1 MHLFFSFLRTL
12 ILLGALQGLILSGL
26 LFYSKTS
33 RQSNRIL
40 AILIF
45 LMSLASLNL
54 YITDTD
60 WFNHSQILII
70 LWNIVPMVVVMPIGP
85 LIYFYIRSFSD
96 PCFVFKRENLIH
108 FIPVII
114 DLVPKLTAIIYLSGL
129 ALKWFPKND
138 VPWGY
143 FIDQYNVY
151 SDIPRWLSISIYLW
165 ISRRYLLSLK
175 KNGESLRDKSNTLP
189 WMQQFVSIFAVFQ
202 VIWLVYLIPYVL
214 PKYTGRLMD
223 LVGWYPVYIPLA
235 ILIYWLG
242 IKGWMASASQ
252 RKAENLKIRTSSIP
266 VHLGDEM
273 ILRLKK
279 AMTEEKLYLDPELSL
294 SVLTKHTGIPS
305 KSISAVLNQQMH
317 KTFNEFINEYRVS
330 AVKERLLASA
340 DRNLTI
346 AGLAYECGFNSQP
359 TFQRAFKS
367 IQGESP
373 SEFLRK
379 NMVSSH

>member
-96 PCFVFKRENLIH
+96 PGFVFKRENLIH

-114 DLVPKLTAIIYLSGL
+114 DLVPKLTAIIYL
-129 ALKWFPKND
+129 
-138 VPWGY
+138 
-143 FIDQYNVY
+143 
-151 SDIPRWLSISIYLW
+151 W

-175 KNGESLRDKSNTLP
+175 KNGESLRDRSNTLP

-279 AMTEEKLYLDPELSL
+279 AMIEEKLYLDPELSL

-305 KSISAVLNQQMH
+305 KSISAVQM
-317 KTFNEFINEYRVS
+317 
-330 AVKERLLASA
+330 
-340 DRNLTI
+340 
-346 AGLAYECGFNSQP
+346 
-359 TFQRAFKS
+359 
-367 IQGESP
+367 
-373 SEFLRK
+373 
-379 NMVSSH
+379 

>member
-12 ILLGALQGLILSGL
+12 ILLGALQGFILSGL

-33 RQSNRIL
+33 GQSNRIL

-96 PCFVFKRENLIH
+96 PGFVFKRENLIH

-138 VPWGY
+138 APWGL

-151 SDIPRWLSISIYLW
+151 SDIPRWLSVSIYVW
-165 ISRRYLLSLK
+165 VANKYLKTLSHPI
-175 KNGESLRDKSNTLP
+175 P
-189 WMQQFVSIFAVFQ
+189 WLTQFV
-202 VIWLVYLIPYVL
+202 
-214 PKYTGRLMD
+214 R
-223 LVGWYPVYIPLA
+223 
-235 ILIYWLG
+235 
-242 IKGWMASASQ
+242 
-252 RKAENLKIRTSSIP
+252 
-266 VHLGDEM
+266 
-273 ILRLKK
+273 
-279 AMTEEKLYLDPELSL
+279 
-294 SVLTKHTGIPS
+294 
-305 KSISAVLNQQMH
+305 
-317 KTFNEFINEYRVS
+317 
-330 AVKERLLASA
+330 
-340 DRNLTI
+340 
-346 AGLAYECGFNSQP
+346 
-359 TFQRAFKS
+359 
-367 IQGESP
+367 
-373 SEFLRK
+373 
-379 NMVSSH
+379 